1 MLSIMAVCLCV
12 ITTGLRSKFDPAD
25 VAFNFHGH
33 NIPNLEVKV
42 NGRNEDPRHEGI
54 DPFID
59 SVYVRQRG
67 Q

>member
-1 MLSIMAVCLCV
+1 MLVSLCV
-12 ITTGLRSKFDPAD
+12 ITIGLRSQFDPAN
-25 VAFNFHGH
+25 VAFNFHG
-33 NIPNLEVKV
+33 NNVPNHGVQV